1 MADTQTKLPDDIAS
15 MTFEKALQE
24 LETVVSR
31 LEGGNVGLEES
42 IEMYTRGALLR
53 MHCEAKLADAKARI
67 DKVIVA
73 ADGSLSAQPAE
84 IG

>member
-1 MADTQTKLPDDIAS
+1 MADTQTTLPDDIAS

-42 IEMYTRGALLR
+42 IEMYTRGSLLR
-53 MHCEAKLADAKARI
+53 KHCEAKLADAKARI

-73 ADGSLSAQPAE
+73 ADGSLSTQPAE